1 MKESIITAVLAVVSF
16 IMVAVAAVGIL
27 TSDKKAPVISLE
39 GKNNL
44 TYTEGD
50 EYDILLEN
58 MTAEDERDGDVT
70 DSLRVSKIYHTE
82 ANRAVVVYV
91 AKDDANNIGKLK
103 REIRYQEKEEPKVT
117 EKEEVQEEKTQDET
131 PAAQTQTQEPTV
143 QQNTTEQTREPEQT
157 VAANPTGKP
166 QLTMIL
172 NEATLKVG
180 ETFNVLRYV
189 QSAVDADG
197 TSLNRYIHADGA
209 YDMSQPGTYAIRVYA
224 TSPNGNTSNIE
235 TFTLTVEP

>member
-1 MKESIITAVLAVVSF
+1 MRESIITAVLAVVSF

-70 DSLRVSKIYHTE
+70 DSLRVSKIYRTE

-131 PAAQTQTQEPTV
+131 PAAQTQEPTV
-143 QQNTTEQTREPEQT
+143 QHNTTEQTREPEQT
-157 VAANPTGKP
+157 VATNPTGKP

-189 QSAVDADG
+189 QSAVDVDG
-197 TSLNRYIHADGA
+197 TSLSRYIHAEGA
-209 YDMSQPGTYAIRVYA
+209 YDMNQPGTYSIRVYA
-224 TSPNGNTSNIE
+224 TSPSGAVSNIE